1 MNDES
6 QYTCVGSTRSRSTSN
21 TSLLAAM
28 LVGEIY
34 VHSWLMMGLV

>member
-1 MNDES
+1 MRAM
-6 QYTCVGSTRSRSTSN
+6 YACVGSMRSRSTSD

-28 LVGEIY
+28 LIGEIY